1 MVIHRPKTAMEA
13 TKLRHEIE
21 NSAYLA
27 GGTEDLRLGSSVSSD
42 AELIDINA
50 LSLNDI
56 FIKDDRLY
64 IGACATLE
72 DVVTSDIIPS
82 FIREAASFC
91 TSYER
96 RNAATIGGNVAT
108 RREDSY
114 MTAALVASECHVIL
128 ECHKG
133 EKEKSLVEYLEKKH
147 CKGLLKYFII
157 DKSRQGW
164 VKRIARSS
172 SSHSTLI
179 ASHSASVYALSA
191 SGSHFEFGDTPDLY
205 KKMEFKDDLT
215 GSAEYKKYLAS
226 VIFSL
231 EGK

>member
-1 MVIHRPKTAMEA
+1 M
-13 TKLRHEIE
+13 
-21 NSAYLA
+21 
-27 GGTEDLRLGSSVSSD
+27 
-42 AELIDINA
+42 
-50 LSLNDI
+50 
-56 FIKDDRLY
+56 
-64 IGACATLE
+64 
-72 DVVTSDIIPS
+72 
-82 FIREAASFC
+82 
-91 TSYER
+91 
-96 RNAATIGGNVAT
+96 
-108 RREDSY
+108 
-114 MTAALVASECHVIL
+114 
-128 ECHKG
+128 
-133 EKEKSLVEYLEKKH
+133 
-147 CKGLLKYFII
+147 KYFII

-205 KKMEFKDDLT
+205 KNMEFKDDLT